1 MHQWPS
7 PPKVNSSKPVLTNGA
22 IPAIVEKNG
31 LYNETPVLQ
40 DFRGLLQA
48 TDNNRYKIVLSDGK
62 YSYAFAMLSAQLNHL
77 IADGKLEIFTVVKV
91 VRFTVNSVIAKA
103 PATDKVYNKII
114 TLHDVELLVSGKEVR
129 SN

>member
-1 MHQWPS
+1 
-7 PPKVNSSKPVLTNGA
+7 
-22 IPAIVEKNG
+22 
-31 LYNETPVLQ
+31 
-40 DFRGLLQA
+40 
-48 TDNNRYKIVLSDGK
+48 
-62 YSYAFAMLSAQLNHL
+62 MLSALLNHL

-129 SN
+129 